1 MQLFKSSASIDAAKL
16 PNDHRTIITLL
27 FQQLQ
32 AIGRMTEL
40 DGFAESA
47 YDPESEGFI
56 VYLESGD
63 DLPDSS
69 PFLSLGLESTLTGLP
84 FEGVRYHPKW
94 KCFEAILVLNN
105 SFALSFI
112 IPDADWLLP
121 ESRAYLLEI
130 SGGDYER

>member
-16 PNDHRTIITLL
+16 PDDHRTIITLL

-32 AIGRMTEL
+32 AIGRMTEV
-40 DGFAESA
+40 DDPAESV
-47 YDPESEGFI
+47 YDPDSEGDL
-56 VYLESGD
+56 VYLEPGD
-63 DLPDSS
+63 DLPNSS
-69 PFLSLGLESTLTGLP
+69 SLLLLGLEPTLIKLP
-84 FEGVRYHPKW
+84 FEGVRYHPQW

-121 ESRAYLLEI
+121 ESRAYLHHL
-130 SGGDYER
+130 SGGDYA